1 MFHTPAGVT
10 QGWHSRLM
18 GSQGLASDS
27 GSSSPQ
33 GSSLEPPP
41 LSAGVPSALGSLGTV
56 LNLLIMW
63 AGNHDP
69 IAPLGPAASCLP
81 QCPGRLARIWTMEHI
96 RGPRGARH
104 GNAAQCTRQTMLI
117 TFFPLKAT
125 CLEFLPGWD
134 FVSVDFQCVSSGP
147 VEAQP
152 QCSVNSQ

>member
-1 MFHTPAGVT
+1 MPLIQAPVLL
-10 QGWHSRLM
+10 RD
-18 GSQGLASDS
+18 LAWSPHLS
-27 GSSSPQ
+27 LQASSSGIWP
-33 GSSLEPPP
+33 GALPP

-56 LNLLIMW
+56 LNLLSMW

-69 IAPLGPAASCLP
+69 IAPLWPAASCLP